1 MKNSHLPRG
10 ASIGALALL
19 IAMDASAQE
28 ALPTI
33 DIAGA
38 TPAPPSSSH
47 FRSEPKTAQDGY
59 VTKAAGTAT
68 KTDTPIREIPASVNV
83 VPKQVIADQ
92 AITNLSDALE
102 NVPGVRSNNNELE
115 GYNFKIRGFD
125 SLYIYRNNLPIPGG
139 EANPGAFDTANLER
153 IEVLKGP
160 ASVLFGR
167 GEPGGLINLVT
178 KEPLAERRYVVD
190 QQIGS
195 YDHYRTTWDFS
206 TPVAEVPGLAYRVSG
221 AYQNNGSFRKFQGG
235 ERVLVAPVVSYRPTE
250 WTDFTVDG
258 QFLGQKA
265 QSDIGVPTIGSA
277 PANLPFYRSFQ
288 EANDPRDHVESF
300 NIGYRFR
307 QNIDENWKVTNRFHY
322 VDTPTMEKSMVTMLC
337 GFPYCVDSA
346 DMRTLQRI
354 GEYQWISGRTFSTN
368 LDVEG
373 KFTTFGAKHDLLI
386 GFDYFNSLYSY
397 YFGDSGSAPSID
409 IYNPIYGTV
418 SPYTYW
424 AAMTGVGF
432 KSHSTELRQQ
442 KGFYIQDHIKFLDDK
457 AHLLLGVRY
466 DDAELTR
473 GRSRSSGGDLS
484 ASKDAAI
491 ADRYRAT
498 TRVDTAWSPR
508 FGLVYDLLPQAS
520 IYGSYS
526 ESFGAN
532 NGFDSNGVNLGP
544 QRGKQWEV
552 GIKSEPFDGLTATLA
567 FFQITKSGIATRD
580 FSSSDPSA
588 KKLAGVQRSRG
599 VELDIVG
606 RIADR
611 WTVIANYAHIDAK
624 VISDSPKN
632 PFDPFGFT
640 DTSGVYLNHLD
651 NAPRHSG
658 KIFLTYDFGEGGL
671 GLRVGG
677 GVTASTQAWGDIQ
690 NTFVIPGWA
699 RLDAFASYSTLYEGH
714 KVTAQ
719 LNLRNLTDTRYYT
732 GVDSFYNYYNPP
744 LAALAAPPFTATGT
758 LRFEW

>member
-1 MKNSHLPRG
+1 MSIVHLSRG
-10 ASIGALALL
+10 VSAAALL
-19 IAMDASAQE
+19 LLLSVDASAQE

-33 DIAGA
+33 DIGA
-38 TPAPPSSSH
+38 AAPAAPSASR
-47 FRSEPKTAQDGY
+47 FPSEPKTAQDGY
-59 VTKAAGTAT
+59 VTKQAGTAT
-68 KTDTPIREIPASVNV
+68 KTDTPLREIPASVNV

-125 SLYIYRNNLPIPGG
+125 SLFTFRNNLGVPGDSNPSG
-139 EANPGAFDTANLER
+139 FDMANVER

-160 ASVLFGR
+160 ASILFGR
-167 GEPGGLINLVT
+167 AEPGGVINIVT
-178 KEPLAERRYVVD
+178 KEPLAERRYVVE

-206 TPVAEVPGLAYRVSG
+206 TPLTEVPGLAYRVSG

-258 QFLGQKA
+258 QFLGQRA

-277 PANLPFYRSFQ
+277 PANLPFSRSFQ
-288 EANDPRDHVESF
+288 EANDPRDRIDSF
-300 NIGYRFR
+300 SIGYRFR
-307 QNIDENWKVTNRFHY
+307 QNLDENWKVTNRFLY
-322 VDTPTMEKSMVTMLC
+322 AAMPTSEKSMVSLFC
-337 GFPYCVDSA
+337 SYPFCVDSA
-346 DMRTLQRI
+346 DMRTLPRI
-354 GEYQWISGRTFSTN
+354 GEYQALSGETFSTN
-368 LDVEG
+368 IDVEG
-373 KFTTFGAKHDLLI
+373 KFTTFGAKHDFLFGLDYSNSN
-386 GFDYFNSLYSY
+386 FDY

-418 SPYTYW
+418 SPDTYW
-424 AAMTGVGF
+424 AAMAGTGF
-432 KSHSTELRQQ
+432 KSHSSNVRRQ
-442 KGFYIQDHIKFLDDK
+442 KGMYVQDQITALDDK

-466 DDAELTR
+466 DVADFTQAR
-473 GRSRSSGGDLS
+473 ASV
-484 ASKDAAI
+484 SKDAAI
-491 ADRYRAT
+491 AARLKAP

-520 IYGSYS
+520 VYGSYS
-526 ESFGAN
+526 RSFGA
-532 NGFDSNGVNLGP
+532 SNGADALGVSLPP
-544 QRGKQWEV
+544 QRGEQWEV
-552 GIKSEPFDGLTATLA
+552 GVKAEPFDGLTATLA
-567 FFQITKSGIATRD
+567 FFQITKSGISIRD
-580 FSSSDPSA
+580 YAALDPSA
-588 KKLAGVQRSRG
+588 RKLAGLQRSRG
-599 VELDIVG
+599 VELDVVG
-606 RIADR
+606 RITDR
-611 WTVIANYAHIDAK
+611 WTIVANYAHIDAK
-624 VISDSPKN
+624 VISDNWHDPLN
-632 PFDPFGFT
+632 PFGK
-640 DTSGVYLNHLD
+640 SGLYLNHLD
-651 NAPRHSG
+651 NTPRHSG

-677 GVTASTQAWGDIQ
+677 GVTASTHAWGDLQ
-690 NTFVIPGWA
+690 NTFLIPGWA

-719 LNLRNLTDTRYYT
+719 LNLRNLTNTRYYT

-744 LAALAAPPFTATGT
+744 LAALPAPPFTATGT